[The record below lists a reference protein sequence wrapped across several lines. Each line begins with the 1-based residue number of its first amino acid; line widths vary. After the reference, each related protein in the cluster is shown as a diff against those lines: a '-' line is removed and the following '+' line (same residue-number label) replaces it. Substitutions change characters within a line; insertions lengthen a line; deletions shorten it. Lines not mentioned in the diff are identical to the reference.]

1 VSQVEGPPAE
11 GARPQAPSDPAS
23 ASEPST
29 RRGGSGRATVAAL
42 VLAAGGGSRY
52 RGPTHKLLANLRGRP
67 VVSWSIEAALGAE
80 LDETIV
86 VTGAIDLSEVL
97 PDQVTV
103 LENPGWA
110 DGMATSLAVG
120 LDWCARQGH
129 RAAVVGLG
137 DQPLVRTSAW
147 RTVAAADHAPIV
159 VATYGGQRRNPV
171 RLRQD
176 VWPLVPS
183 SGDEGARTLMRSR
196 PELVGEVACEGEP
209 VDIDTSEDLERWS

>member
-1 VSQVEGPPAE
+1 MTGVEDLSP
-11 GARPQAPSDPAS
+11 
-23 ASEPST
+23 
-29 RRGGSGRATVAAL
+29 GRAGGAGRPTVAAV

-52 RGPTHKLLANLRGRP
+52 RGPTHKLLADLRGRP
-67 VVSWSIEAALGAE
+67 VVCWSIEAALGAE

-86 VTGAIDLSEVL
+86 VTGAIDLSGVL
-97 PDQVTV
+97 SEQLTV

-110 DGMATSLAVG
+110 EGLATSLAVG

-129 RAAVVGLG
+129 RAAVIGLG

-147 RTVAAADHAPIV
+147 RAVAAADQAPIV

-176 VWPLVPS
+176 VWPLLPS

-196 PELVGEVACEGEP
+196 PELVGEVACDGEP
-209 VDIDTSEDLERWS
+209 VDIDTWEDLERWS

>member
-1 VSQVEGPPAE
+1 M
-11 GARPQAPSDPAS
+11 
-23 ASEPST
+23 
-29 RRGGSGRATVAAL
+29 AAV

-52 RGPTHKLLANLRGRP
+52 RGPTHKLLADLKGRP
-67 VVSWSIEAALGAE
+67 VVSWSVEAALGAA

-86 VTGAIDLSEVL
+86 VTGAIDLAEVL

-110 DGMATSLAVG
+110 EGLATSLAVG

-137 DQPLVRTSAW
+137 DQPLVTTSAW

-176 VWPLVPS
+176 VWPLLPS

-209 VDIDTSEDLERWS
+209 IDIDTWEDLERWS

>member
-1 VSQVEGPPAE
+1 MADAGEAPA
-11 GARPQAPSDPAS
+11 GRS
-23 ASEPST
+23 
-29 RRGGSGRATVAAL
+29 GGSGRPTIAAV

-52 RGPTHKLLANLRGRP
+52 RGPTHKLLGDLRGRP
-67 VVSWSIEAALGAE
+67 VVSWSIEAALGAG

-97 PDQVTV
+97 PGQITV
-103 LENPGWA
+103 LKNPGWA
-110 DGMATSLAVG
+110 EGLATSLAVG

-129 RAAVVGLG
+129 RAAVIGLG

-147 RTVAAADHAPIV
+147 QAVAAADHAPIV

-171 RLRQD
+171 RLGQD
-176 VWPLVPS
+176 VWPLLPS

-196 PELVGEVACEGEP
+196 PELVGEVACDGEP
-209 VDIDTSEDLERWS
+209 VDIDTWEDLERWS

>member
-1 VSQVEGPPAE
+1 MADGEASGP
-11 GARPQAPSDPAS
+11 RS
-23 ASEPST
+23 
-29 RRGGSGRATVAAL
+29 GSSRQTIAAV

-52 RGPTHKLLANLRGRP
+52 RGPTHKLLADLHGRP
-67 VVSWSIEAALGAE
+67 VVSWSIEAALGAG

-86 VTGAIDLSEVL
+86 VTGAIDLSDVV
-97 PDQVTV
+97 PGQVTV

-110 DGMATSLAVG
+110 DGLATSLAVG
-120 LDWCARQGH
+120 LDWCARQGR
-129 RAAVVGLG
+129 RAAVIGLG

-147 RTVAAADHAPIV
+147 TAVAAADHAPIV

-176 VWPLVPS
+176 VWPLLPS

-196 PELVGEVACEGEP
+196 PELVGEVACDGEP
-209 VDIDTSEDLERWS
+209 VDIDTWEDLERWS

>member
-1 VSQVEGPPAE
+1 MTGVGDLSP
-11 GARPQAPSDPAS
+11 
-23 ASEPST
+23 
-29 RRGGSGRATVAAL
+29 GRAGGAGRPTVAAV

-52 RGPTHKLLANLRGRP
+52 RGPTHKLLADLRGRP
-67 VVSWSIEAALGAE
+67 VVCWSIEAALGAE

-86 VTGAIDLSEVL
+86 VTGAIDLSGVL
-97 PDQVTV
+97 SEQLTV

-110 DGMATSLAVG
+110 EGLATSLAVG

-129 RAAVVGLG
+129 RAAVIGLG

-147 RTVAAADHAPIV
+147 RAVAAADQAPIV

-176 VWPLVPS
+176 VWPLLPS

-196 PELVGEVACEGEP
+196 PELVGEVACDGEP
-209 VDIDTSEDLERWS
+209 VDIDTWEDLERWS